1 MSIELQKDEHG
12 NEIKRGM
19 TAYEVRR
26 ISGETLLM
34 VIEYVETTGQ
44 LEKAERKQFQTMV
57 YAQNALE
64 FAETL
69 RRAANAVLSPNS
81 LNTVQ

>member
-1 MSIELQKDEHG
+1 MSINIQTDEHG
-12 NEIKRGM
+12 NEIRRGM
-19 TAYEVRR
+19 TAYEVKR
-26 ISGETLLM
+26 IGGESLLM

-69 RRAANAVLSPNS
+69 KKAARAVLSPKS
-81 LNTVQ
+81 LDKIQ